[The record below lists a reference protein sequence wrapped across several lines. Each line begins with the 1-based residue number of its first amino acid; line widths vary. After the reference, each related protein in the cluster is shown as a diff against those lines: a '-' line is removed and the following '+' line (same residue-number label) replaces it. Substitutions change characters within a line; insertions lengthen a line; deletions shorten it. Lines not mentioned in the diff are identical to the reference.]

1 MSVCKTLCVCV
12 CVYVH
17 VCMYVCVTLCV
28 CVCYEFILDV
38 VCRFTLQTVILFFAM
53 CYMDDNVEVPIKHLK
68 YAKK

>member
-1 MSVCKTLCVCV
+1 MCVCV
-12 CVYVH
+12 CICACVH
-17 VCMYVCVTLCV
+17 VCVCYSVCVCVCV